1 MIGFLKKISIQ
12 KILILIM
19 LGFVVGLVGCSGG
32 GDVVEEEKFTV
43 IYDGNGGYLGNKTNT
58 FRKLE
63 VALNSKIP
71 KYLSDY
77 AQDPYVVS
85 SLGLATRLGYNLLGW
100 YLPENAEYAPNPTGA
115 FVYLDLEDGNGVYT
129 VDEEG
134 TYVYGYVLD
143 ENGPLIYINVEEM
156 TEEDDPETTEYIFFN
171 GGNGLGFYIYN
182 SEDAAH
188 VEVYEL
194 DGGYTPAS
202 LSKYVTYLVFNDLT
216 NTEKDLFADVPRFR
230 QAYYEYTE
238 TDEGLTRYNL
248 ESGYVYFDT
257 LFVEAVDGEYVL
269 VEGIHEIYDELNPEH
284 QDLDRFKIADR
295 FIFTPSTE
303 IETPNDLDRFNAD
316 ITYWDFE
323 VDRVTQDMT
332 LVAHWEKKLSVNFI
346 QMSGQVTVVTTKQ
359 NATNTAAISLVTGE
373 LIGKI
378 ETIPTFPGY
387 TFVGWSTSETEYLPW
402 DFNNDVYPAGIS
414 ELDLYAFMIEGEFTR
429 ITTASGLAKVVDNPN
444 GNYLLVNDIDL
455 QGAIFDNATPL
466 GFTLKTAVNTVNIPF
481 TGEFVSMGYK
491 ISNFTLNVKNAQKEL
506 LADAGV
512 VIVSALF
519 PYVQNAKITGVI
531 VENAFAV
538 LSTTSTATT
547 VVCSLGAS
555 GLVGT
560 ALEGTTIITD
570 VHVELTITANSANVI
585 DYPVYVGE
593 VVARGVENT
602 VITES
607 TAVLDYIAITGITTD
622 TLYVQTLE

>member
-1 MIGFLKKISIQ
+1 MIKFLQKISIQ

-19 LGFVVGLVGCSGG
+19 LSFVVGLVGCSGG
-32 GDVVEEEKFTV
+32 GEVVEEEKFTV
-43 IYDGNGGYLGNKTNT
+43 IFDGNGGYLGNKTYT
-58 FRKLE
+58 LRKLQVSE
-63 VALNSKIP
+63 NSKIP

-77 AQDPYVVS
+77 SQDPYVVS
-85 SLGLATRLGYNLLGW
+85 SLGIATRQGYNLLGW

-115 FVYLDLEDGNGVYT
+115 FVYLDTEDGNGVYT
-129 VDEEG
+129 LNEEG
-134 TYVYGYVLD
+134 TYVYGYLLD
-143 ENGPLIYINVEEM
+143 ENGPLIYINVEQM

-194 DGGYTPAS
+194 DGGYSPTS
-202 LSKYVTYLVFNDLT
+202 LTKYDSYLVFDELT
-216 NTEKDLFADVPRFR
+216 TTEKELFKDIPRFT

-238 TDEGLTRYNL
+238 ADEGLNRYEL

-269 VEGIHEIYDELNPEH
+269 IEGTHEVYNELNPEH
-284 QDLDRFKIADR
+284 ADLDRYTIADR
-295 FIFTPSTE
+295 YVFTPSTE

-323 VDRVTQDMT
+323 IDRVTEDMT
-332 LVAHWEKKLSVNFI
+332 LIAHWEKKLSVNFI

-359 NATNTAAISLVTGE
+359 NETNTAAISLVAGE

-378 ETIPTFPGY
+378 ETIPTFTGY

-402 DFNNDVYPAGIS
+402 DFNNDVFPVGIS
-414 ELDLYAFMIEGEFTR
+414 ELNLYAFMIEGVYTR
-429 ITTASGLAKVVDNPN
+429 VTTASGLAKVAENLSGKYV
-444 GNYLLVNDIDL
+444 LVNDIDL
-455 QGAIFDNATPL
+455 QGAVYNNASPL
-466 GFTLKTAVNTVNIPF
+466 GFSIKTAADAVILPF
-481 TGEFVSMGYK
+481 TGEFVSMGYT
-491 ISNFTLNVKNAQKEL
+491 ISNFTLNVQNLRKLIDAN
-506 LADAGV
+506 AGV
-512 VIVSALF
+512 KVVSALF
-519 PYVQNAKITGVI
+519 PYVQNATITGVR

-538 LSTTSTATT
+538 LSTTSTATG
-547 VVCSLGAS
+547 VVCEIGAA
-555 GLVGT
+555 GIVGT
-560 ALEGTTIITD
+560 ALAGTTTITD
-570 VHVELTITANSANVI
+570 VHVEFTITANSANVI
-585 DYPVYVGE
+585 DYPVYIGE
-593 VVARGVENT
+593 VVAIGVENT

-607 TAVLDYIAITGITTD
+607 TAVLDYTTITEITTD